1 MPRAFTPKEIKAIVA
16 TIRDWPI
23 DKKLTWDGICKAS
36 ESILDF
42 IPTRQ
47 AFADKPAVTNAYK
60 IRKAAITSH
69 RDRLASIPKPKSL
82 TAAAETIARQQE
94 KISDLTKELHLMAE
108 MARRFIHNAVLHGL
122 KREQLNAP
130 LPKGNRRE

>member
-16 TIRDWPI
+16 IIRDWPMGQ
-23 DKKLTWDGICKAS
+23 KLTWDGICKAS
-36 ESILDF
+36 EMVLDF
-42 IPTRQ
+42 VPTRQ

-69 RDRLASIPKPKSL
+69 RDRLASVPKPKSL
-82 TAAAETIARQQE
+82 TAAAETIVRLQE
-94 KISDLTKELHLMAE
+94 QINQLKAENHLMAE

-130 LPKGNRRE
+130 LPKVDHK